1 MELTKPLEQFVD
13 QLAASDFLCAICFE
27 VPHYNSYVET
37 DCGHFFC
44 IKHKPNLYTECA
56 ICKGM
61 IFDYINSKKS
71 QRDIKRLKIL
81 CDNQMYGCAWKGD
94 WSDLHI
100 HLEVKCLSVPTRCR
114 WKNCNIIESRS
125 SIKTH
130 EKHCKW
136 RVIKCCYC
144 KSKILFNSI
153 SVSGNW

>member
-61 IFDYINSKKS
+61 IFDYIN
-71 QRDIKRLKIL
+71 INYFVI
-81 CDNQMYGCAWKGD
+81 
-94 WSDLHI
+94 
-100 HLEVKCLSVPTRCR
+100 
-114 WKNCNIIESRS
+114 
-125 SIKTH
+125 
-130 EKHCKW
+130 
-136 RVIKCCYC
+136 IKCMDVLGKEIGQIYTYIW
-144 KSKILFNSI
+144 K
-153 SVSGNW
+153 